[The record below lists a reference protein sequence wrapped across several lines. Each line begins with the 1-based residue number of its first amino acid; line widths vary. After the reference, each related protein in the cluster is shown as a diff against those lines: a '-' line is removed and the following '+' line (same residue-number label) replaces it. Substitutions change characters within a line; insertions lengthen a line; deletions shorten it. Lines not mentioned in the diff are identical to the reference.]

1 MWLLHQIS
9 EYLKTPKGQR
19 NALFIALVVV
29 LVFMFRSCGGDSV
42 DKLKYE
48 QNISSLR
55 DSVRTYQTK
64 NGELVSE
71 KMALILEKSEL
82 EEYNGDL
89 LKEIKDL
96 KDNPIVVTKVVTEIV
111 HEITYIEPELDTNG
125 VVYNADSTI
134 KYTPF
139 KWNIDST
146 YSEGNYRKIG
156 GEYTISVDTN
166 LNTKTKDFVLLNDEI
181 GLAFTTGLTEN
192 DDDKVEIFIKSKYPN
207 FKAVKID
214 GALFDPRESKVIKKF
229 FPPKRWGVGVYG
241 GYGVYVD
248 PGKFT
253 AGTGLTFGVGISY
266 NLFQWKGRK

>member
-1 MWLLHQIS
+1 MWLVWQLID
-9 EYLKTPKGQR
+9 YLKTPKGQR

-29 LVFMFRSCGGDSV
+29 LFFMFRSCGGDSV

-64 NGELVSE
+64 NGDLVSE
-71 KMALILEKSEL
+71 KMALIIEKDEL
-82 EEYNGDL
+82 KKYSDEL
-89 LKEIKDL
+89 LKEIEYLED
-96 KDNPIVVTKVVTEIV
+96 DPIVITKVVTEIV
-111 HEITYIEPELDTNG
+111 HEISYIKPELDTNG
-125 VVYNADSTI
+125 IIYNADSTI

-139 KWNIDST
+139 KWDIDST

-166 LNTKTKDFVLLNDEI
+166 QNIKTKDFVILNDEI
-181 GLAFTTGLTEN
+181 GLSFTTGLTEN
-192 DDDKVEIFIKSKYPN
+192 DDDKVEIFITSKYPN

-248 PGKFT
+248 PTKFT

-266 NLFQWKGRK
+266 NPFQWKGRK

>member
-1 MWLLHQIS
+1 MWLVWKLI

-29 LVFMFRSCGGDSV
+29 LVFMFRSCGGNSV

-48 QNISSLR
+48 QNISSLM

-64 NGELVSE
+64 NGFMVSE
-71 KMALILEKSEL
+71 KIALITEKKEL
-82 EEYNGDL
+82 KKYNGDL

-96 KDNPIVVTKVVTEIV
+96 KDNPIVVTKVVTKIV
-111 HEITYIEPELDTNG
+111 HDTIYIKPELDTNG
-125 VVYNADSTI
+125 ITYNADSTI

-139 KWNIDST
+139 KWNIDT
-146 YSEGNYRKIG
+146 LYNEGNYRKIG
-156 GEYTISVDTN
+156 GVYTISVDTN
-166 LNTKTKDFVLLNDEI
+166 LNTKTKDFVILNNEI
-181 GLAFTTGLTEN
+181 GLSFTTGLTEN
-192 DDDKVEIFIKSKYPN
+192 DDDKVEIFITSKYPN
-207 FKAVKID
+207 FKSVKID

-229 FPPKRWGVGVYG
+229 FPPKRWGVGLYG
-241 GYGVYVD
+241 GYGLYVD

-266 NLFQWKGRK
+266 SLFQWKGRK